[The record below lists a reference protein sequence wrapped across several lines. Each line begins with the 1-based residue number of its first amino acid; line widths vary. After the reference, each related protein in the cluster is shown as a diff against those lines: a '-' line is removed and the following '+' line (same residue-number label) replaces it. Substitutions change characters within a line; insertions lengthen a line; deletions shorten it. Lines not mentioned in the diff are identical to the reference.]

1 MKKKIALL
9 LAVMCLLS
17 ALCGCGGSKKDLEPA
32 AFVQEM
38 LGANFTDSLNKLDDA
53 VVPILYNVNEADYSS
68 AIVYCGTAATAEEI
82 AVFTA
87 VDEAAAG
94 RILSAA
100 EARVASQIE
109 SYKNYGPASAMMLEN
124 AIVKKTGNT
133 VVVVVC
139 ADADSAAKIADK
151 YL

>member
-1 MKKKIALL
+1 MKKKLALL
-9 LAVMCLLS
+9 LAAVCLLS
-17 ALCGCGGSKKDLEPA
+17 ALCGCGGSKKELEPA

-38 LGANFTDSLNKLDDA
+38 LGANFTDSLSPMDEA
-53 VVPILYNVNEADYSS
+53 VVPILYNVSGEDYSS

-87 VDEAAAG
+87 VDEAAAE
-94 RILSAA
+94 RLLSAA
-100 EARVASQIE
+100 RDRVASQLE
-109 SYKNYGPASAMMLEN
+109 AYKNYGPASAMMLEN
-124 AIVKKTGNT
+124 AIVKKTGNH

-139 ADADSAAKIADK
+139 ADADSAAKIADN